1 MLRLDSS
8 GFMDDWF
15 VIDGGDYCDIEGSGA
30 EWREVAKAIRSG
42 ENVYFKRVAAK
53 RQGDGSYHLWSPRN
67 SVSSADVKVCLRGD
81 VEAFAAHIDEVLD
94 ANRPKP
100 TVVCLCGSTRFM
112 DAFQEANLRLTLEGK
127 IVLSVGC
134 NTKSDA
140 SLGLDSEV
148 KKRLDELH
156 LRKIELSDEILVL
169 NVGGYIGESTSRE
182 IEHARSR
189 GKIVS
194 FLEPLP

>member
-1 MLRLDSS
+1 MGYPHYTPNCRDHNDLVVNFGPQDRP
-8 GFMDDWF
+8 GYP
-15 VIDGGDYCDIEGSGA
+15 GG
-30 EWREVAKAIRSG
+30 
-42 ENVYFKRVAAK
+42 
-53 RQGDGSYHLWSPRN
+53 
-67 SVSSADVKVCLRGD
+67 RG
-81 VEAFAAHIDEVLD
+81 
-94 ANRPKP
+94 RPWI
-100 TVVCLCGSTRFM
+100 VCLCGSTRFM
-112 DAFQEANLRLTLEGK
+112 DAFQEQNLRLTLRGI